1 MCMSAKTKT
10 QENTV
15 IVPGKSVYI
24 NSGFTNPLSFFF
36 FCYDMIFTFPDV
48 NFCVY

>member
-1 MCMSAKTKT
+1 MKNVKKQKKPQMSMSAKTKT

-36 FCYDMIFTFPDV
+36 FLL
-48 NFCVY
+48 